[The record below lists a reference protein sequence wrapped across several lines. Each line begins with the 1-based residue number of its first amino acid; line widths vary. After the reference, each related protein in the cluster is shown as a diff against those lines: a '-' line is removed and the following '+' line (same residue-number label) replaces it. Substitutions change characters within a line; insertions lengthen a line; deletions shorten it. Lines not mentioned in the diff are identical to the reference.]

1 MLMELIINAQNKD
14 ENAMMNLIS
23 RFDLLLKK
31 YARKLN
37 QEDAYAD
44 MATYFIELIHSVNI
58 KNLKNP
64 SDAVIVTYINRSVYN
79 YYCYK
84 IKEIVSHKNEIV
96 MADLSTEQVYS
107 LQSKL
112 STEENNNLFWEL
124 NLEKYLTEK
133 EFATVYL
140 IFVKGYSAE
149 RIARIKKC
157 SRQSVNQTKKRA
169 LKKIKL
175 LMDIEE
181 K

>member
-14 ENAMMNLIS
+14 ENAMMSLIS
-23 RFDLLLKK
+23 RFNLLLKK

-44 MATYFIELIHSVNI
+44 MVTYFIELIHSINI

-64 SDAVIVTYINRSVYN
+64 SDAGVVTYINRSVYN

-84 IKEIVSHKNEIV
+84 IKEIVLRKNEIV
-96 MADLSTEQVYS
+96 MTDLSTEQVYL

-112 STEENNNLFWEL
+112 STKENVWEL
-124 NLEKYLTEK
+124 DLEKHLTEK
-133 EFATVYL
+133 EFATIYL

-169 LKKIKL
+169 LKKIRL